1 MFYRIF
7 LNFIFFIVLSFVC
20 QTAQAKVVR
29 LSPNEGLAQSYVSN
43 LIVDKKGYLW
53 LATQGGLNKYD
64 GYQVEAVLGPDNV
77 LADAIIDVIYQDNQG
92 YIWITSL
99 LIGVFRYDP
108 DTAEFKQFVKA
119 PTNENEV
126 SNKAVFSVLDS
137 GHSGT
142 IWLGRGRD
150 LAKLNMHTGKIE
162 PVFNIPNATIQSAV
176 RQLFYHQGFI
186 YIGTTEGAYIYEIA
200 SGRTRVLNHLQST
213 EIHVDQNN
221 VKSFALKDQNTLWV
235 GAVKGLYQV
244 DISNAQSLF
253 EEPQV
258 SFKSTTYI
266 ANLNIWKIYQKQN
279 NLKLATDKG
288 VFEYYPE
295 DNHLVKNNS
304 LADSEYTQSDVS
316 IIDMI
321 EDQHGS
327 MWLAT
332 KTDGAFFVPNV
343 DYFFFN
349 YHPDNVK
356 GQGLTHHNV
365 WDIVEFKKKLWLGT
379 ANGLTQLDVESYQT
393 EGYLK
398 DYIIDEYNK
407 KFSIFKLLPY
417 KKDLWLQTS
426 RGLFKFDTVSKEIT
440 PAKTTSKEFE
450 KYLVDRVY
458 GIYANSEGDLYGIH
472 PDHGMFKYN
481 LNTLSITPLNKGFES
496 IDPFLAIGFLEPLA
510 DKPNFPLFY
519 ASGTLYRYDI
529 KNESL
534 EVIYQLH
541 KKDTA
546 DININ
551 SYAVDKNGVLW
562 LSFNTLGLIG
572 LDVKTFKEVHRID
585 RKFIGSLLY
594 DMFVDDIGII
604 WMSSHKGI
612 WRLDPDNLHFQQ
624 YTVEDG
630 LEVNEFNGST
640 GTKLS
645 NGRIA
650 YGSVKGITVF
660 TPSDNR
666 PKQALIEQVNITSV
680 QLMSRKLDIP
690 ATAQVNEIALNHDDI
705 GLDIAFSAMA
715 FKYQDRIKFEYQLSD
730 GKKVTTRNTNRVMF
744 PKLNAG
750 KYTLSV
756 RAKDPLTGIYTKPAT
771 LKINVA
777 YAPWRSP
784 YALITYA
791 FIIFSVIF
799 VWLSRRNKMQ
809 RKLLIAH
816 KETQQSEARLKLALQ
831 ASHSGV
837 WDWHTDSALIYQP
850 RLITD
855 LGYENEKISLD
866 DYLKKIHPEDRAKF
880 RIEWLEFLSTNK
892 GAFECTYRI
901 RHIAG
906 HWRWYK
912 DLGKVMVWDNG
923 QPINVSG
930 TYTNITRELVFEESA
945 RLFGAAFE
953 HTRDWVF
960 ILDKKFRVRA
970 TNQAVRDDFNL
981 SKNIVS
987 SRKLDLG
994 LSKNTR
1000 LNYLRILA
1008 KLKPSEHFQ
1017 FDEIIITPDKVK
1029 HPVIIKVTAI
1039 ADETN
1044 QNNSIEN
1051 YIVVITDISEQKE
1064 AENELRVLANYDSLT
1079 KLPNR
1084 SLLLDR
1090 ISHATELAR
1099 RHENTLALIF
1109 IDLDRFKQVNDSLG
1123 HDYGDEL
1130 LVEIA
1135 NRLKLALREQDTVA
1149 RLGGDEFVILLED
1162 IDLVDEVLTVCNKL
1176 AQDISKPVKL
1186 GLQKVSV
1193 GSSMGIA
1200 MFPEDADETN
1210 DLLKAADI
1218 AMFHAK
1224 KHSSDSYQ
1232 FFRQEMNHKI
1242 QRKLQLESDLKLAF
1256 EDDKFINYYQPIIC
1270 VITQKTLGFE
1280 VLLRWPDNGRMVS
1293 PSEFIPAAESTGLI
1307 KKITLATL
1315 QRALKDLSDWLTVLP
1330 ECYLSVNLSA
1340 KDFENPQLFSCIS
1353 SLINEYDIKPKHL
1366 VFEITETVL
1375 MHDSEKALECMQQLK
1390 SFGCKIYLDD
1400 FGTGYSSLTYLKKFP
1415 IDVLKID
1422 QSFVKDIGV
1431 DTNDETIINSTL
1443 AMAHSLGKECVAE
1456 GVENF
1461 EQVQFLEMLG
1471 CSYLQGFLFSK
1482 PVPSE
1487 GVVALLSKDWGKEF
1501 EP

>member
-1 MFYRIF
+1 LLYRLF
-7 LNFIFFIVLSFVC
+7 LNFIFIVVLTIVSIN
-20 QTAQAKVVR
+20 TQAKVVR

-64 GYQVEAVLGPDNV
+64 GYQVEAVLGPDNA
-77 LADAIIDVIYQDNQG
+77 LADAVIDVIYQDNKG

-108 DTAEFKQFVKA
+108 DTAEFKQFVQA
-119 PTNENEV
+119 PTNEDEIAFQ
-126 SNKAVFSVLDS
+126 AVFSVLDTNNED
-137 GHSGT
+137 T

-150 LAKLNMHTGKIE
+150 LAKLDTDSGKIQ
-162 PVFNIPNATIQSAV
+162 PVFKIPNATTQSAV
-176 RQLFYHQGFI
+176 RQLFYHKGFI

-200 SGRTRVLNHLQST
+200 SGRSRLLNHLES
-213 EIHVDQNN
+213 EASHIDQNN
-221 VKSFALKDQNTLWV
+221 VKSFAMKDPDTLWV

-244 DISNAQSLF
+244 DISNAKALF
-253 EEPQV
+253 EEPEV
-258 SFKSTTYI
+258 AFKSKIYI
-266 ANLNIWKIYQKQN
+266 ADLNIWKIFQKQN
-279 NLKLATDKG
+279 KLKLATDKG
-288 VFEYYPE
+288 VFEYYPQ
-295 DNHLVKNNS
+295 DNHLVKNNR
-304 LADSEYTQSDVS
+304 LAESQYTQSDVS

-321 EDQHGS
+321 EDNHGS

-332 KTDGAFFVPNV
+332 KTDGAFFIPNT
-343 DYFFFN
+343 DYLFYN
-349 YHPDNVK
+349 YHAGNVL
-356 GQGLTHHNV
+356 GEGLTHHNT
-365 WDIVEFKKKLWLGT
+365 WDIVELNNMLWLGT
-379 ANGLTQLDVESYQT
+379 ANGLTQLDIKTYQAKS
-393 EGYLK
+393 YLK
-398 DYIIDEYNK
+398 DYITDDYNK
-407 KFSIFKLLPY
+407 NFSIFTLIPHKNF
-417 KKDLWLQTS
+417 LWMVTS
-426 RGLFKFDTVSKEIT
+426 RGLFRFDTISKKIT
-440 PAKTTSKEFE
+440 SAKANNDALSKYISGRIQGGYTSP
-450 KYLVDRVY
+450 
-458 GIYANSEGDLYGIH
+458 EGDLYGVH
-472 PDHGMFKYN
+472 PEHGMFMYN
-481 LNTLSITPLNKGFES
+481 FDSLEITPLRGGFES
-496 IDPFLAIGFLEPLA
+496 IDPFLALGFSKPLP
-510 DKPNFPLFY
+510 DKPNSPLFY
-519 ASGTLYRYDI
+519 SSGTLYRYDI
-529 KNESL
+529 KTQSL
-534 EVIYQLH
+534 EIIYQLH

-546 DININ
+546 DISIN
-551 SYAVDKNGVLW
+551 TYAVDKKGILW

-572 LDVKTFKEVHRID
+572 LDAKTFKEVHRID
-585 RKFIGSLLY
+585 RKLIGSLLY

-612 WRLDPDNLHFQQ
+612 WRLDPDSLHFQQ

-630 LEVNEFNGST
+630 LEVNEFNAKS
-640 GTKLS
+640 GTRLDD
-645 NGRIA
+645 GRIV
-650 YGSVKGITVF
+650 YGSVKGLTLF

-666 PKQALIEQVNITSV
+666 PKQALLDQVNITSV

-750 KYTLSV
+750 NYTLSV
-756 RAKDPLTGIYTKPAT
+756 RAKDPLTGVYTAPAT
-771 LKINVA
+771 LKIMVA

-791 FIIFSVIF
+791 FIIMSLISI
-799 VWLSRRNKMQ
+799 WLSRRNKMQ
-809 RKLLIAH
+809 RKLVIAH

-837 WDWHTDSALIYQP
+837 WDWHTDSSSIYQP
-850 RLITD
+850 RLVTE
-855 LGYENEKISLD
+855 LGYEVEKISLD
-866 DYLKKIHPEDRAKF
+866 EYLKKIHPEDRAKF
-880 RIEWLEFLSTNK
+880 RIQWLEFLSTNK
-892 GAFECTYRI
+892 GSFECTYRV

-912 DLGKVMVWDNG
+912 DLGKVMVWDNE
-923 QPINVSG
+923 QPTNVSG

-960 ILDKKFRVRA
+960 ILDKKFRIRA
-970 TNQAVRDDFNL
+970 TNQAVRDDFNI
-981 SKNIVS
+981 SKKLVS
-987 SRKLDLG
+987 SRNLDLG
-994 LSKNTR
+994 LNKDTR
-1000 LNYLRILA
+1000 LNYLRILS

-1017 FDEIIITPDKVK
+1017 FDEVIITSDKVP

-1039 ADETN
+1039 ADETSSN
-1044 QNNSIEN
+1044 EAIEN

-1064 AENELRVLANYDSLT
+1064 AENELRVLANYDALT

-1090 ISHATELAR
+1090 ISHAKELSR
-1099 RHENTLALIF
+1099 RHKTKLALIF

-1130 LVEIA
+1130 LIEVA

-1162 IDLVDEVLTVCNKL
+1162 IDLVDEVLTVCDKL
-1176 AQDISKPVKL
+1176 SEDIAKPVQL

-1200 MFPEDADETN
+1200 MYPEDADDTN

-1242 QRKLQLESDLKLAF
+1242 QRKLQLESELKLAF
-1256 EDDKFINYYQPIIC
+1256 EEDRFINYYQPIVC
-1270 VITQKTLGFE
+1270 VITHKTLGFE
-1280 VLLRWPDNGRMVS
+1280 VLLRWPENGRMVS
-1293 PSEFIPAAESTGLI
+1293 PGEFIPAAESTGLI
-1307 KKITLATL
+1307 KKMTIATL
-1315 QRALKDLSDWLTVLP
+1315 KRALTDLSVWIKVLP

-1340 KDFENPQLFSCIS
+1340 KDFENNQLFSRIS
-1353 SLINEYDIKPKHL
+1353 SLISEFKIAPKHL

-1375 MHDSEKALECMQQLK
+1375 MHDSVKALECMKQLK
-1390 SFGCKIYLDD
+1390 SLGCRIYLDD
-1400 FGTGYSSLTYLKKFP
+1400 FGTGYSSLTYLKNFP

-1422 QSFVKDIGV
+1422 QSFVKDIGI
-1431 DTNDETIINSTL
+1431 DANDETIINSTL
-1443 AMAHSLGKECVAE
+1443 ALAHSLGKECVAE
-1456 GVENF
+1456 GVETL
-1461 EQVQFLEMLG
+1461 EQVKFLEMLG

-1487 GVVALLSKDWGKEF
+1487 QVGELLTKDWGSEF
-1501 EP
+1501 ES